1 MSHQFTPVALW
12 EPEGER
18 TRFSAKVKAFCTTI
32 NNKMTCCNIWQRNSR
47 PVPVFVH
54 QIVPQ
59 LDNSRHGYMVR
70 GLCSQ
75 YAARKCAHLLG
86 LWGTYG
92 AEFPESHSHP
102 DLQLEQISYNMLNLI
117 YNHHSTV
124 KCLNLIHFHL
134 CSLNPE
140 FYALSHHSCG
150 SKSAFFL
157 WSNSQSSNKT
167 PQFVGIDRIGLI
179 LTILKT
185 FNPFRFL
192 IHPTFGVL
200 FHTSGSR
207 ISFIHELGPS
217 QATTW
222 PRTWA

>member
-18 TRFSAKVKAFCTTI
+18 TRFSAKGKAFCTTI

-47 PVPVFVH
+47 PAPVFVH

-86 LWGTYG
+86 LWRSYG
-92 AEFPESHSHP
+92 AEFPEPHSHP
-102 DLQLEQISYNMLNLI
+102 DLQLEHFSYNMLNLI

-134 CSLNPE
+134 CSSNPE

-150 SKSAFFL
+150 
-157 WSNSQSSNKT
+157 
-167 PQFVGIDRIGLI
+167 
-179 LTILKT
+179 
-185 FNPFRFL
+185 
-192 IHPTFGVL
+192 
-200 FHTSGSR
+200 
-207 ISFIHELGPS
+207 
-217 QATTW
+217 
-222 PRTWA
+222 